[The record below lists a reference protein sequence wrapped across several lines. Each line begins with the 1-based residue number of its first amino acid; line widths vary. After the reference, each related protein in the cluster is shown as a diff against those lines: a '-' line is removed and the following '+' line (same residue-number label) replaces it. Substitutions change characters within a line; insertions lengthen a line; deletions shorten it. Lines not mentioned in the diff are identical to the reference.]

1 MSNRTRN
8 SIIRT
13 TATFLGAGLAA
24 WGVHRLLERFREE
37 TEETIKVLHTR
48 SQVYQTAKGPVEAS
62 ISGEGPP
69 VLVVHGAAGGFDQGE
84 VRSEDFGGIQYISVS
99 RPGYLR
105 TPLDTGK
112 SPSEQADALAALLD
126 TLGIEKSGFI
136 GTSTGGL
143 IGILFALRHP
153 DRCSALVLISA
164 VNAPLP
170 SKLSHYDTFS
180 PLLAAD
186 FLPWTLL
193 NAEMVL
199 LIRPTLR
206 KQVATNPE
214 KKDTIQQL
222 VQTAY
227 PTSLRLSGMLNDA
240 HQIDNL
246 GELPL
251 YKIQV
256 PTMVVHGTADD
267 VVPFEQGVRSANQI
281 PGARFLPI
289 YEGTHYCVLTHLEIT
304 RPAIMAFL
312 SEHLEKL
319 DQTN

>member
-1 MSNRTRN
+1 MSKKSNHL
-8 SIIRT
+8 IIKS
-13 TATFLGAGLAA
+13 TATLLGAGLVA
-24 WGVHRLLERFREE
+24 WGVHRLLDRFHQE
-37 TEETIKVLHTR
+37 TEETIEVLRTR
-48 SQVYQTAKGPVEAS
+48 SQVYQTQKGPVEAS

-84 VRSEDFGGIQYISVS
+84 VHSEEFHGVQYISVS

-105 TPLDTGK
+105 TPLETGET
-112 SPSEQADALAALLD
+112 PAEQADALAALLD
-126 TLGIEKSGFI
+126 TLGIEKVGFI

-143 IGILFALRHP
+143 VGIYFALRYP
-153 DRCSALVLISA
+153 DRCSALVLVSA

-170 SKLSHYDTFS
+170 SHLSHYGRFS

-193 NAEMVL
+193 NAEMLL

-214 KKDTIQQL
+214 KKETLQQL

-240 HQIDNL
+240 KQIDNL

-251 YKIQV
+251 YQIRV
-256 PTMVVHGTADD
+256 PTMVIHGTADEI
-267 VVPFEQGVRSANQI
+267 VPYEQGVRSANQI

-289 YEGTHYCVLTHLEIT
+289 YEGTHYSVLTHLEII

-312 SEHLEKL
+312 SEHL
-319 DQTN
+319 Q